1 MLPVRMKKDV
11 KDFHSLNN
19 YKKEKKTDERKI
31 MFFTEVVKSSGCKEA
46 LMNQYAEKIHSFIS
60 E

>member
-1 MLPVRMKKDV
+1 MKKDV